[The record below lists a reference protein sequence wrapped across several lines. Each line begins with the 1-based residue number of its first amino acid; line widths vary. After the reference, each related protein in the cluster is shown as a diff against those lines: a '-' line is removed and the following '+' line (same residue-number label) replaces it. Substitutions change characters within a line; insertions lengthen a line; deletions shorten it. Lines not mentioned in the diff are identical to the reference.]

1 MFIFQLTRPRKA
13 RHNSLDFTVRLH
25 LEFQLTRPRKA
36 RLQGLIGSTA
46 SWNFN
51 SRAHARRDA
60 LKEAAYRLGYISTHA
75 PTQGATSSAFSSS
88 DLSSFQ
94 LTRPRKARLTRA
106 LIVLP
111 SGNFNSRAHAR
122 RDSNL
127 NGKFYFT
134 LLFQLTRPRKAR
146 LWSLYPLGYASRIST
161 HAPTQGA
168 TKSLLDNSLTISY
181 FNSRAHARRDYAC
194 LFHQPSGFYFN
205 SRAHARRDKHSG
217 HLNIAFFIS
226 THAPTQG
233 ATSCSLITIDSL

>member
-94 LTRPRKARLTRA
+94 LTRPRKARRLMPN
-106 LIVLP
+106 ISDV
-111 SGNFNSRAHAR
+111 SR
-122 RDSNL
+122 
-127 NGKFYFT
+127 K
-134 LLFQLTRPRKAR
+134 FQLTRPRKAR
-146 LWSLYPLGYASRIST
+146 PYNST
-161 HAPTQGA
+161 HKIP
-168 TKSLLDNSLTISY
+168 
-181 FNSRAHARRDYAC
+181 HP
-194 LFHQPSGFYFN
+194 H
-205 SRAHARRDKHSG
+205 
-217 HLNIAFFIS
+217 IS

-233 ATSCSLITIDSL
+233 ATSTVFILFVISIFQLTRPRKARLRSWFISRNSITFQLTRPRKARRQSKL